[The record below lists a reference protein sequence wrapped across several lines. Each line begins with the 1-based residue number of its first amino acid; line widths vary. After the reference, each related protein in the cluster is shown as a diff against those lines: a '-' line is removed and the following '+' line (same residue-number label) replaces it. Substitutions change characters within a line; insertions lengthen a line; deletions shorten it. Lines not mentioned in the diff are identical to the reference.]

1 MKWKAILIAVMGIA
15 LAGGLWWQSDAI
27 GSRVAQWIQPVEEHP
42 VPTMPLSGREYRVS
56 VAATGELT
64 GLETIPLMAPMTR
77 IRPLKIAWLIKE
89 GSLVAAGDTVIRFD
103 SSQAADILEKNE
115 NQVNSYGHRIAKAE
129 KDSQTEAEV
138 LVLEYQGAE
147 LDMRHARQQIRR
159 DEDIFSRWDIQESLV
174 NAALAQYR
182 MDVIDHK
189 RTLNGN
195 QSQADIQILNIEQR
209 KADFEVQNAQETLSK
224 LEITA
229 TADGVVLYRTSWF
242 RELEVGAEV
251 WPGQPLV
258 EIARLHQ
265 FKGKAYIAESEFRGI
280 DTGQPVELVI
290 EAFPD
295 RTFRGAVQQVAK
307 APQQLSR
314 EDPRRYFECD
324 VTIDVEPDWL
334 TRLKPGMRFHSFIE
348 AGRYENAM
356 VVPKSAVIKQE
367 DRHVI
372 YLRDQAVA
380 EAGDPATAY
389 REQTVEIVDSNH
401 GFYVVKGVADGSVV
415 ALRNPFR
422 EQELHLPDF
431 NAATGQSTT
440 RRFIMVF

>member
-1 MKWKAILIAVMGIA
+1 MKWKAILIAVMGLG
-15 LAGGLWWQSDAI
+15 LAGGVWWQSEAI
-27 GSRVAQWIQPVEEHP
+27 GSRVAQWIQPEEDRP

-56 VAATGELT
+56 VAASGELT
-64 GLETIPLMAPMTR
+64 GLETIPLMAPMTE

-89 GSLVAAGDTVIRFD
+89 GSLVTAGDPVIRFD

-115 NQVNSYGHRIAKAE
+115 NQVNTYGHRIEKAE

-138 LVLEYQGAE
+138 LGLDYQGAE
-147 LDMRHARQQIRR
+147 LDMQHARQQIRR

-182 MDVIDHK
+182 MDVIHHK
-189 RTLNGN
+189 RALSGT

-209 KADFEVQNAQETLSK
+209 KADLEVENARETLSR

-229 TADGVVLYRTSWF
+229 ASDGVVLYRTSWF

-251 WPGQPLV
+251 WPGQPLM

-265 FKGKAYIAESEFRGI
+265 FKGKAYIAESDFRGI
-280 DTGQPVELVI
+280 AVGQPVELTI
-290 EAFPD
+290 EAFPG
-295 RTFRGAVQQVAK
+295 RIFRGTVQQVAK

-314 EDPRRYFECD
+314 QDPRRYFECE

-334 TRLKPGMRFHSFIE
+334 TRLKPGMRFDSIIE
-348 AGRYENAM
+348 AGRYESAM

-367 DRHVI
+367 DRHVLYI
-372 YLRDQAVA
+372 RDEAA
-380 EAGDPATAY
+380 AAAGDPATAY

-401 GFYVVKGVADGSVV
+401 GFYVVKGVVDGSVV